1 MKICKIIF
9 VVFSLM
15 AFLTGCEKSNIKPA
29 SNNIK
34 VEARKK
40 ITFSTNRGDR
50 QEQLEKLAQE
60 FTKENPGIKV
70 EIECLPNY
78 ERTYKARLAV
88 NEFPDITVTPGVSEN
103 MPDFF
108 TPLDDIGFNKDDF
121 KIELP
126 LIGGHLYAL
135 PVGVGYD
142 GVIYNKTVFKE
153 AGITSIPTTLNELND
168 VCSKLKGMGVIP
180 FAINAK
186 DRWPSGWFIR
196 RYPKMLLDDT
206 DYEDK
211 LTYKDE
217 FLSNGSPTVGILNT
231 LKDMYRKGYLE
242 PDITKTDYSQ
252 MLKDMAQGKV
262 AMTFLGSWFISQL
275 EDNGARPEEVGMFP
289 FPGVK
294 CIILDNDLPYAI
306 SKNSNNIAEAKLFL
320 KFAWMDSRIS
330 SAVGQP
336 SPFKN
341 SEDEMEQIK
350 GLLSYNIPAKPM
362 VADERR
368 YNEMIEASGLDVN
381 NLCFDYLLSSN
392 SDDVIKSYNERWMKA
407 RKKLGF

>member
-15 AFLTGCEKSNIKPA
+15 AVLTGCEKSNIKPA

-34 VEARKK
+34 VEVSKK
-40 ITFSTNRGDR
+40 ITLSTNRGDR
-50 QEQLEKLAQE
+50 QEQLENLAEE
-60 FTKENPGIKV
+60 FTRENPEIKV
-70 EIECLPNY
+70 EIEYLPDY

-88 NEFPDITVTPGVSEN
+88 NEFTDITVTPGVSEN
-103 MPDFF
+103 MPNYF
-108 TPLDDIGFNKDDF
+108 TPLDDVGFTRDDF

-126 LIGGHLYAL
+126 LLNGHLYAL

-142 GVIYNKTVFKE
+142 GVIYNKTAFKA
-153 AGITSIPTTLNELND
+153 AGITKIPSTLNELND
-168 VCSKLKGMGVIP
+168 VCGKLKGKGIIP

-186 DRWPSGWFIR
+186 DRWPTVWFIR

-211 LTYKDE
+211 ITYKDE
-217 FLSNGSPTVGILNT
+217 FLSSESPVVNILNT
-231 LKDMYRKGYLE
+231 LKDMYRKSYLE
-242 PDITKTDYSQ
+242 PDITESDYTQ
-252 MLKDMAQGKV
+252 MIKDMAQGKV

-275 EDNGARPEEVGMFP
+275 EESGAKPEDVGMFP

-294 CIILDNDLPYAI
+294 SIILDNDLPYAI
-306 SKNSNNIAEAKLFL
+306 SKNSKNIAEAELFM
-320 KFAWMDSRIS
+320 KFAWADSRIS

-350 GLLSYNIPAKPM
+350 ELLSFNIPAKPM
-362 VADERR
+362 IADERR
-368 YNEMIEASGLDVN
+368 YNEIIEASGLNVN
-381 NLCFDYLLSSN
+381 NLCLDYLLSQN

-407 RKKLGF
+407 RKKLGY